1 MTTRMVMPIFEQTHT
16 PNNPCRCHSFFV
28 GPATRLSFPNSHE
41 LYTKFAYLISGTF
54 PLMRNKAAREKKR
67 TRTHIHRVTIIT
79 IKTASTTAT
88 TTLWKIKEMRKM
100 PKVLCKLKNFPPKTI
115 TKLHNLINLLQKE
128 TVIFCNWIYRKI
140 SFMRNGFS
148 FGPNNSTIEWVWA
161 KEIK

>member
-1 MTTRMVMPIFEQTHT
+1 MTTRIVMPIFEQT

-88 TTLWKIKEMRKM
+88 TTLSAM
-100 PKVLCKLKNFPPKTI
+100 KNKRDEENAKSI
-115 TKLHNLINLLQKE
+115 VQIEK
-128 TVIFCNWIYRKI
+128 
-140 SFMRNGFS
+140 FS
-148 FGPNNSTIEWVWA
+148 SENYNKAS
-161 KEIK
+161 